1 MMRSKKQSQNK
12 FVRIMASPI
21 RALGKARDMYVR
33 SITNCGQHVSYYGG
47 GDPTEGA
54 GRFSRSHS
62 VATSTTTRYEVVSED
77 YAELLRAASARTL
90 ANRIDMDLV
99 LKQQQHANSLK
110 GNNLPKSSSVG
121 MARIDEDKPYDSEGG
136 VAFVTDPYPRS
147 RSYAVAKRG
156 PAFEIHSSRLVSV
169 EARK

>member
-47 GDPTEGA
+47 DPTEGA

-62 VATSTTTRYEVVSED
+62 VATSTRSEVVSED

-99 LKQQQHANSLK
+99 LKQQQQQHANSSK

-121 MARIDEDKPYDSEGG
+121 MARIEEDKPYDSEKG
-136 VAFVTDPYPRS
+136 VTDSYPRS
-147 RSYAVAKRG
+147 RSYAVEAKRR
-156 PAFEIHSSRLVSV
+156 PSSAFQIPSSRLVSI
-169 EARK
+169 

>member
-1 MMRSKKQSQNK
+1 MRCKKQSQNK
-12 FVRIMASPI
+12 LVRIMASPI

-62 VATSTTTRYEVVSED
+62 VATSTRSEVVSED

-99 LKQQQHANSLK
+99 LKQQQHANSSK

-121 MARIDEDKPYDSEGG
+121 MARIEEDKPYDSEKG
-136 VAFVTDPYPRS
+136 VTDSYPRS
-147 RSYAVAKRG
+147 RSYAVEAKRR
-156 PAFEIHSSRLVSV
+156 PSSAFQIPSSRLVSI
-169 EARK
+169 

>member
-1 MMRSKKQSQNK
+1 MRCKKQSQNK
-12 FVRIMASPI
+12 LVRIMASPI

-47 GDPTEGA
+47 DPTEGA

-62 VATSTTTRYEVVSED
+62 VATSTRSEVVSED